1 VAISSDVKV
10 VRRFGHLDGPA
21 SEALFARA
29 PQPLRASTDVRDV
42 GAALGA
48 VLYTPATSPR
58 AAERLVN
65 RYWPAVTAMVFC
77 MEDSIADRDLEEAE
91 ERVERMLA
99 LVHASVQEAGTRDHL
114 PLVFVRVRSARH
126 LERLLERWGPLADE
140 LDGIVMP
147 KIGVLTATDHLSV
160 IASAQR
166 GRDRPLWAMPI
177 VEGPDIALRE
187 TRLQALLAL
196 SGALDTYRNL
206 VPSIRIGA
214 TDLSGLW
221 ALRRPRDFTIYDIA
235 VVRDIIADLVNILGR
250 DPYGPAISGPVW
262 EYVREDPVFKPR
274 LRQTP
279 FTKEFGAE
287 LGGELRQELVA
298 NAIDGLLRETLLDR
312 ANGLHG
318 KTVIHPAHAGPVD
331 AAHTVS
337 HEEWTSAEA
346 ITRAL
351 DAGDGVS
358 ATNGGPWMNEPKPH
372 AHWAQRTIARAQAFG
387 VLHAEHSFFA
397 LLEDPRARR

>member
-1 VAISSDVKV
+1 
-10 VRRFGHLDGPA
+10 
-21 SEALFARA
+21 
-29 PQPLRASTDVRDV
+29 
-42 GAALGA
+42 
-48 VLYTPATSPR
+48 
-58 AAERLVN
+58 
-65 RYWPAVTAMVFC
+65 
-77 MEDSIADRDLEEAE
+77 
-91 ERVERMLA
+91 
-99 LVHASVQEAGTRDHL
+99 
-114 PLVFVRVRSARH
+114 
-126 LERLLERWGPLADE
+126 
-140 LDGIVMP
+140 
-147 KIGVLTATDHLSV
+147 
-160 IASAQR
+160 
-166 GRDRPLWAMPI
+166 MPI

-206 VPSIRIGA
+206 VPSVRIGA

-287 LGGELRQELVA
+287 LGGELRQELVS

-358 ATNGGPWMNEPKPH
+358 ATNGGRWMNEPKPH
-372 AHWAQRTIARAQAFG
+372 AHWAQRTIARARAFG
-387 VLHAEHSFFA
+387 VLNAEHSFFA
-397 LLEDPRARR
+397 LLEDPRAHR

>member
-1 VAISSDVKV
+1 VNV

-21 SEALFARA
+21 SAALFALP

-48 VLYTPATSPR
+48 VLYTPATSPH
-58 AAERLVN
+58 AADRLLS

-99 LVHASVQEAGTRDHL
+99 LIHASVQEAGTRDHL
-114 PLVFVRVRSARH
+114 PLVFVRVRSAQH
-126 LERLLERWGPLADE
+126 LEGLLERWGPLTDA
-140 LDGIVMP
+140 LDGIVIP
-147 KIGVLTATDHLSV
+147 KIGVVTATDYLSL

-166 GRDRPLWAMPI
+166 GRDRPLWALPI

-187 TRLQALLAL
+187 SRLQALMAL

-206 VPSIRIGA
+206 VPGVRIGA

-262 EYVREDPVFKPR
+262 EYVREDPVFKPG

-287 LGGELRQELVA
+287 LGGELRRELVS

-337 HEEWTSAEA
+337 HEEWTSAQA

-358 ATNGGPWMNEPKPH
+358 ATGGGPWMNEPKPH
-372 AHWAQRTIARAQAFG
+372 AHWAQRTIARARAFG
-387 VLHAEHSFFA
+387 VLRAEHSLFA